1 MLPAPRLTV
10 LASASAPVVP
20 SSGLLAGAELDQATR
35 ACGEGAAVAGI
46 AQPAERERAAAEVDR
61 AAEPSQRA
69 DGLVA
74 RCRQVKAGADADRD
88 RAGGRQGAARAQ
100 CQRAS
105 GQVEIAGQR
114 IGAVQGQGAGTVLG
128 QIAGTGDR
136 AGVGQVEAGRRI
148 QRGAATDGQAA
159 VAERAGIAQHQAAG
173 IECHATTAGV
183 GAGQGLFAC
192 THLPQAAAAT
202 DHATEGGVAGGA
214 EGQRI
219 APQRQRGSTHA
230 IERADGLAAARTG
243 DIESGTGVAQ
253 GDIPRRGKAAAQ
265 AQCQRA
271 VIDGGTAGIGVGSGQ
286 RQRGGTVLDQAA
298 VAIDHP
304 RQCQRVAARQ
314 GQRNTR
320 GQVDR
325 IAQADAGT
333 CIQRGAGIHRQSA
346 TAQCAVGADHQPT
359 TVQGQATAEGIGV
372 VEGKQAGAVLDQ
384 AAVARHDAA
393 QGDVIAAAQRQLR
406 AVAEVHCIGQVH
418 RHRVV
423 QRGGASNRQR
433 PGSQRPRVA
442 KNQATGI
449 QCDTAAEGIR
459 AGQRLH
465 AGAGLD
471 QSAAASDDAGTA
483 AIARA
488 AGRPRGA

>member
-1 MLPAPRLTV
+1 M
-10 LASASAPVVP
+10 
-20 SSGLLAGAELDQATR
+20 GAEHGQP
-35 ACGEGAAVAGI
+35 GI
-46 AQPAERERAAAEVDR
+46 ERDV
-61 AAEPSQRA
+61 
-69 DGLVA
+69 V
-74 RCRQVKAGADADRD
+74 
-88 RAGGRQGAARAQ
+88 
-100 CQRAS
+100 
-105 GQVEIAGQR
+105 GQR
-114 IGAVQGQGAGTVLG
+114 GQPGGVQRRRTADSERTGT
-128 QIAGTGDR
+128 
-136 AGVGQVEAGRRI
+136 
-148 QRGAATDGQAA
+148 QRGI
-159 VAERAGIAQHQAAG
+159 VAQHQATG
-173 IECHATTAGV
+173 TERHAATKGV
-183 GAGQGLFAC
+183 GAGQGLYAR
-192 THLPQAAAAT
+192 TYLHQAAAAT
-202 DHATEGGVAGGA
+202 DDATEGGVAGGA

-219 APQRQRGSTHA
+219 TPQRQRGSTHA

-243 DIESGTGVAQ
+243 DIESGAGVTQ
-253 GDIPRRGKAAAQ
+253 SDIPRRGKAAAQ

-271 VIDGGTAGIGVGSGQ
+271 VIDGGTTGIGVGSGQ
-286 RQRGGTVLDQAA
+286 RQRGCTVLDQAA

-333 CIQRGAGIHRQSA
+333 CIQRGAGIHRQRA

-372 VEGKQAGAVLDQ
+372 VEGKQAGTVLDQ

-423 QRGGASNRQR
+423 QRGGASDRQR

-459 AGQRLH
+459 AGQRLY

-471 QSAAASDDAGTA
+471 QPATAIDDAGKA
-483 AIARA
+483 AIAGA
-488 AGRPRGA
+488 AEGE

>member
-1 MLPAPRLTV
+1 MVVGPATA
-10 LASASAPVVP
+10 ASDGSAQRGVAGHAGHQRAIVGDVTDDGTRC
-20 SSGLLAGAELDQATR
+20 SAVTQLQRATGIDGGAAGVGVGSGQGFSAGTDLGQATGTGDR
-35 ACGEGAAVAGI
+35 TAEGAIGRPTHLDRI
-46 AQPAERERAAAEVDR
+46 GAEVDR
-61 AAEPSQRA
+61 AVADQGAELLRA
-69 DGLVA
+69 VA
-74 RCRQVKAGADADRD
+74 RREVQRGAGGEVD
-88 RAGGRQGAARAQ
+88 RAGCRQAGIGTQRQRTGVDVGAT
-100 CQRAS
+100 
-105 GQVEIAGQR
+105 GVGV
-114 IGAVQGQGAGTVLG
+114 GAVQGQR
-128 QIAGTGDR
+128 R
-136 AGVGQVEAGRRI
+136 AALL
-148 QRGAATDGQAA
+148 GQAA
-159 VAERAGIAQHQAAG
+159 RTGQNAIEGQCVGTEHGQPGIERDVVGQRGQPGGVQRRRTADSERTGTQRGVVAQHQAAG
-173 IECHATTAGV
+173 IECHATTEGV
-183 GAGQGLFAC
+183 GAGQGLYAC
-192 THLPQAAAAT
+192 THLHQAAAAT

-298 VAIDHP
+298 VA
-304 RQCQRVAARQ
+304 
-314 GQRNTR
+314 
-320 GQVDR
+320 
-325 IAQADAGT
+325 
-333 CIQRGAGIHRQSA
+333 
-346 TAQCAVGADHQPT
+346 
-359 TVQGQATAEGIGV
+359 
-372 VEGKQAGAVLDQ
+372 
-384 AAVARHDAA
+384 RHDAA

-449 QCDTAAEGIR
+449 QCDTAAEVR
-459 AGQRLH
+459 RCH
-465 AGAGLD
+465 
-471 QSAAASDDAGTA
+471 
-483 AIARA
+483 R
-488 AGRPRGA
+488 